1 MSDSH
6 FVVQTSKFLL
16 INATAV
22 ALGQGHGKFIQY
34 IFARAILVHEPVGL
48 VGTILGE

>member
-6 FVVQTSKFLL
+6 IIVQTSKFLL

-22 ALGQGHGKFIQY
+22 SLGQGHGKLIQY
-34 IFARAILVHEPVGL
+34 ILPD
-48 VGTILGE
+48 

>member
-22 ALGQGHGKFIQY
+22 ALGQGHEKFIQY
-34 IFARAILVHEPVGL
+34 IFARAIYSLL
-48 VGTILGE
+48 QISKIKRFWR